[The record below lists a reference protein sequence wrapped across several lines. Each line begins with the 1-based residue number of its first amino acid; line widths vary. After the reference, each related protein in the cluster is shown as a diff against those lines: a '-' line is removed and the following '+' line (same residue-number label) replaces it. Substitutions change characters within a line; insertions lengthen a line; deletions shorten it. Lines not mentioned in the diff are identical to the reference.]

1 MKVKVVFLKL
11 AKCYNSAVMIRHI
24 VILIVVFMIIPVDG
38 SSDYI
43 SDYRNKCNEL
53 IVAAKSLD
61 DEQRLW
67 QLFDANWKYKMIASP
82 ESATWR
88 GYPGQNHRWSDL
100 SLEALNTGKEVD
112 KLTLKTVLSV
122 NRSKLS
128 AANQLN
134 YDLFR
139 RNAEMAV
146 ERQRF
151 PGQYLVINQME
162 GLPRDVPSMIE
173 MMPRSNIGDYEAI
186 LSRLSGVPKLVDQT
200 IVLLQEGM
208 ARGIVPPKIPL
219 RTLSDQVAGQIQAE
233 AFASPML
240 SHFKSFPETISSNE
254 QARLKKT
261 AETVYLSEVKPAMNR
276 LHVYLRDEYVP
287 NCRDTVGRSALQ
299 NGLKWYDYMI
309 RHYTTM
315 SLSPDEIHEIGL
327 NEVKRIREEM
337 EAIKKQVGF
346 NEDLGRFFELLRT
359 DSRFYYNT
367 ADELLAGYRDICKR
381 ADPELIKLFSKL
393 PRQPY
398 GIVPIPAYIEK
409 SVTTA
414 YYQPGSNEA
423 GRAGFFF
430 ANTYDLKSRP
440 KWEMEALALHEAVPG
455 HHLQLAIADEI
466 EGLPEFRKYGRYTGY
481 VEGWGLYSES
491 LGEEMGFY
499 IDPYSKFG
507 QLTYEIWRAIRLVV
521 DTGIHAKGWSRKQA
535 IDFFKANAGK
545 AEHDIVVEVDRYI
558 VWPGQA
564 LAYKLGELKIK
575 QLRARASSK
584 LGDNFDIRLFHD
596 EILWNGALPLSI
608 LEKRI
613 DNWIIGQER

>member
-1 MKVKVVFLKL
+1 MVRD
-11 AKCYNSAVMIRHI
+11 II
-24 VILIVVFMIIPVDG
+24 ILIAVFMVIPVDG

-53 IVAAKSLD
+53 IMAGQSIEED
-61 DEQRLW
+61 QRLW
-67 QLFDANWKYKMIASP
+67 QLFDANWKYQMEASP

-100 SLEALNTGKEVD
+100 SLQALNDGKEID
-112 KLTLKTVLSV
+112 GLTLKTILSV
-122 NRSKLS
+122 KRSKLS
-128 AANQLN
+128 EENQLN

-146 ERQRF
+146 EKQQF
-151 PGQYLVINQME
+151 PGDYLVINQME

-173 MMPRSNIGDYEAI
+173 MMPRSNIEDYEAI
-186 LSRLSGVPKLVDQT
+186 LLRLSGIPKLIDQT

-219 RTLSDQVAGQIQAE
+219 RTLSDQVAGQIQE
-233 AFASPML
+233 VAFDSPML
-240 SHFKSFPETISSNE
+240 SSFRSFPSSISKKK
-254 QARLKKT
+254 QDILKKS
-261 AETVYLSEVKPAMNR
+261 AKNVFIDKVKPAMER
-276 LHVYLRDEYVP
+276 LHLFIRDEYVP
-287 NCRDTVGRSALQ
+287 KCRESVGRSALP
-299 NGLKWYDYMI
+299 NGIKWYDYMI
-309 RHYTTM
+309 RHYTTL
-315 SLSPDEIHEIGL
+315 SLSPEEIHDIGL
-327 NEVKRIREEM
+327 SEVKRIRSEM
-337 EAIKKQVGF
+337 EAIKNQVGF
-346 NEDLGRFFELLRT
+346 NGDLSQFFKFLRT
-359 DSRFYYNT
+359 ESRFYYNSP
-367 ADELLAGYRDICKR
+367 DELLAGYRDICKR
-381 ADPELIKLFSKL
+381 ADPELIKLFRKL

-398 GIVPIPAYIEK
+398 GIVPIPSYIEK

-466 EGLPEFRKYGRYTGY
+466 DGLPEFRKYGRYTGY

-499 IDPYSKFG
+499 VDPYSKFG

-521 DTGIHAKGWSRKQA
+521 DTGLHAKGWSRKQA

-545 AEHDIVVEVDRYI
+545 AEHDIVVEIDRYI

-584 LGDNFDIRLFHD
+584 LKDDFDIRLFHD

-608 LEKRI
+608 LENRI
-613 DNWIIGQER
+613 DNWISDQKK